1 VKTLVLILHY
11 NTLDLTNSLYESLE
25 QFQSDDYDLFI
36 LNNGAEKEQ
45 DSEYPSLYTNE
56 NLYFGGGLDW
66 AFKYMIEHTEYD
78 SLLFLNSDLII
89 EGENFVK
96 ILRNEMFKNDLKI
109 ASFSL
114 IENFVDTK
122 TKTVYPQMANWK
134 SEEIRLVPWVDFQC
148 PLLHRELIE
157 KIGGFSSKIK
167 FGYAHHYICAFVCE
181 ENNWRIGVSDKKVV
195 THIGAQTATK
205 MWSWDKYV
213 KKAHRQMRNYFKY
226 YMGGKYKHKWKSL
239 ERQMRKYN
247 FQNKENAQC
256 KITFILSV
264 VPYYIC
270 KDYEKIWELLE
281 NTLVSVCGQTYE
293 NFDVIVVSNKT
304 LNKFED
310 NKKIKNV
317 KFIEVNWE
325 SLETFHFPGIQR
337 QRTNFDKGTKYTIAI
352 SEALKYSDEENHYV
366 MFVDA
371 DDFVH
376 HGVADYIN
384 HNKDTDVFRVVKGFK
399 LKQNG
404 MIRKTRTKGDGWKF
418 SFHCG
423 TSNVVKLNLL
433 NQNPNFKKI
442 TKFTKQEDIPLIMND
457 SRYLEEII
465 GDHVQTFG
473 YFSRR
478 SSKSNEVPFRAVIYN
493 CSHDQ
498 QHDSLWKAKN
508 NKIGR
513 KYKNILRQPNIIQD
527 FNLQDLYGDAD

>member
-1 VKTLVLILHY
+1 MKTLVLILHY

-36 LNNGAEKEQ
+36 LNNGAEKDQ

-56 NLYFGGGLDW
+56 NLYFGGGLNW

-114 IENFVDTK
+114 IENFVNTQ
-122 TKTVYPQMANWK
+122 TKTVYPQMGNWK

-148 PLLHRELIE
+148 PLIHRDLIE

-167 FGYAHHYICAFVCE
+167 FGYAHHFICAFVCE
-181 ENNWRIGVSDKKVV
+181 ENDWRIGVSDKKLV

-205 MWSWDKYV
+205 IWSWTEYFKG
-213 KKAHRQMRNYFKY
+213 ATRQMRKYFEF
-226 YMGGKYKHKWKSL
+226 YMNGKYKLKWKSL

-247 FQNKENAQC
+247 FQKKENDQC

-270 KDYEKIWELLE
+270 KDYEKYWKLLE

-304 LNKFED
+304 LNTFAD

-337 QRTNFDKGTKYTIAI
+337 QRTNFDKGTKYTVAI
-352 SEALKYSDEENHYV
+352 SEALKHSDDENHYV

-376 HGVADYIN
+376 RGIAEYIH
-384 HNKDTDVFRVVKGFK
+384 HNNDTDVFRVVKGFK

-404 MIRKTRTKGDGWKF
+404 MIKKTRTKGDGWKF
-418 SFHCG
+418 SFRCG

-442 TKFTKQEDIPLIMND
+442 TKF
-457 SRYLEEII
+457 I

-478 SSKSNEVPFRAVIYN
+478 SSKSKEIDFRAVIYN

-498 QHDSLWKAKN
+498 QHDSFWLEKN
-508 NKIGR
+508 TNIGR
-513 KYKNILRQPNIIQD
+513 KYQNILKHPDIIRD
-527 FNLQDLYGDAD
+527 FNLYDLYNNDE

>member
-1 VKTLVLILHY
+1 M
-11 NTLDLTNSLYESLE
+11 
-25 QFQSDDYDLFI
+25 
-36 LNNGAEKEQ
+36 G
-45 DSEYPSLYTNE
+45 
-56 NLYFGGGLDW
+56 
-66 AFKYMIEHTEYD
+66 
-78 SLLFLNSDLII
+78 
-89 EGENFVK
+89 
-96 ILRNEMFKNDLKI
+96 
-109 ASFSL
+109 
-114 IENFVDTK
+114 
-122 TKTVYPQMANWK
+122 NWK

-148 PLLHRELIE
+148 PLIHRDLIE

-167 FGYAHHYICAFVCE
+167 FGYAHHFICAFVCE
-181 ENNWRIGVSDKKVV
+181 ENDWRIGVSDKKLV

-205 MWSWDKYV
+205 IWSWTEYFKG
-213 KKAHRQMRNYFKY
+213 ATRQMRKYFEF
-226 YMGGKYKHKWKSL
+226 YMNGKYKLKWKSL

-247 FQNKENAQC
+247 FQKKENDQC

-270 KDYEKIWELLE
+270 KDYEKYWKLLE

-304 LNKFED
+304 LNTFAD

-337 QRTNFDKGTKYTIAI
+337 QRTNFDKGTKYTVAI
-352 SEALKYSDEENHYV
+352 SEALKHSDDENHYV

-376 HGVADYIN
+376 RGIAEYIH
-384 HNKDTDVFRVVKGFK
+384 HNNDTDVFRVVKGFK

-404 MIRKTRTKGDGWKF
+404 MIKKTRTKGDGWKF
-418 SFHCG
+418 SFRCG

-442 TKFTKQEDIPLIMND
+442 TKFTKQEDISQIIND

-478 SSKSNEVPFRAVIYN
+478 SSKSKEIDFRAVIYN

-498 QHDSLWKAKN
+498 QHDSFWLEKN
-508 NKIGR
+508 TNIGR
-513 KYKNILRQPNIIQD
+513 KYQNILKHPDIIRD
-527 FNLQDLYGDAD
+527 FNLYDLYNNDE